1 MIFENGLKIKLFF
14 LIIIMERVKQYYEKY
29 SQNINMNII
38 GLIFLLYF
46 YNLTF
51 AVSNVLAY
59 TDLFTKIM
67 YENSGNNEI
76 SKKKH
81 VFDLISMYC
90 ISTFLNHSLNFDTLF
105 FMFYMF
111 NLFFMVDLFNNRN
124 ILNYVSNKLNFMF
137 QINQY
142 SIAKTND
149 YLNTNVSKY
158 YSSLKTL
165 CMSYIVN
172 DSSKNYISNTVNNLS
187 NKLNINFENLY
198 SKIKISI
205 VSTISNYKETN
216 VHNDID
222 NIIEMHNSNGE
233 ITESV
238 TNNEIIESV
247 TNNEII
253 ESVTNNEIIET
264 VTNNEIIESVT
275 NNEIIKSVINNE
287 ITECENKGEE
297 SIESESI
304 NNIENTE
311 AEKVLE
317 LIMENV
323 ENMAIIKNSDGDI
336 NIDTNIENTEGD
348 YNIDNI
354 DENLAS
360 KEAIDLA
367 NQEAID
373 EELNLKKKKI
383 LIKPKKKN

>member
-1 MIFENGLKIKLFF
+1 
-14 LIIIMERVKQYYEKY
+14 MERVKQYYEKY

-336 NIDTNIENTEGD
+336 NIDTNIENTERD